1 MNELVKKLMGDANLD
16 ETTAKK
22 VLAVVKKFL
31 DDKLPSP
38 IDKKV
43 ANVLD
48 GIDADDVGNLL
59 GKAKGLFGK
68 K

>member
-1 MNELVKKLMGDANLD
+1 MNELVQKLMGNANID
-16 ETTAKK
+16 EATAKK
-22 VLAVVKKFL
+22 VIAIVKEFL

-48 GIDADDVGNLL
+48 GIDAEDVGNIL

>member
-1 MNELVKKLMGDANLD
+1 MNELVKKLMDQANLD
-16 ETTAKK
+16 ESAAKK
-22 VLAVVKKFL
+22 VLAVVKNFL

-43 ANVLD
+43 AKVLD
-48 GIDADDVGNLL
+48 GVDAEDVGNIL

>member
-1 MNELVKKLMGDANLD
+1 MNELVQKLMGNAKID
-16 ETTAKK
+16 EATAKK
-22 VLAVVKKFL
+22 VIATVKEFL

-48 GIDADDVGNLL
+48 GIDAEDVGNIL

>member
-1 MNELVKKLMGDANLD
+1 MNELVKKLVGQANID
-16 ETTAKK
+16 EATAKK
-22 VLAVVKKFL
+22 VIAVVKDFL

-43 ANVLD
+43 ADVLE
-48 GIDADDVGNLL
+48 GIDAEDVGNIL

>member
-1 MNELVKKLMGDANLD
+1 MNELVQKLMGNANID
-16 ETTAKK
+16 EATAKK
-22 VLAVVKKFL
+22 VIAIVKEFL

-48 GIDADDVGNLL
+48 GIDAEDVGNILCVEYL
-59 GKAKGLFGK
+59 SI
-68 K
+68 

>member
-1 MNELVKKLMGDANLD
+1 MNDLVKKLMSQAKID
-16 ETTAKK
+16 EATAKK
-22 VLAVVKKFL
+22 VITVVRDFL

-43 ANVLD
+43 TNILD
-48 GIDADDVGNLL
+48 GVDSKQINDVL

>member
-1 MNELVKKLMGDANLD
+1 MGNAKID
-16 ETTAKK
+16 EATAKK
-22 VLAVVKKFL
+22 DIAIVKEFL

-43 ANVLD
+43 ANVLN
-48 GIDADDVGNLL
+48 GIDAEDVGNLL

>member
-16 ETTAKK
+16 ESTAKK
-22 VLAVVKKFL
+22 VLTVVKEFL

-43 ANVLD
+43 AKVLD
-48 GIDADDVGNLL
+48 GVDAGDVGELL

>member
-1 MNELVKKLMGDANLD
+1 MNDLVKSLVSQANID

-22 VLAVVKKFL
+22 VIAVVKDFL

-38 IDKKV
+38 IDQKV
-43 ANVLD
+43 VDILD
-48 GIDADDVGNLL
+48 GIDAEDVENIL

>member
-1 MNELVKKLMGDANLD
+1 MNDLVKKLVGQANID
-16 ETTAKK
+16 EATAKK
-22 VLAVVKKFL
+22 VIAVVKDFL

-43 ANVLD
+43 ADVLD
-48 GIDADDVGNLL
+48 GIDADDVGNIL

>member
-1 MNELVKKLMGDANLD
+1 MNELIKNLVGQANID

-22 VLAVVKKFL
+22 VIEVVKNFL

-48 GIDADDVGNLL
+48 GVDAKDVGNIL

>member
-1 MNELVKKLMGDANLD
+1 MKELVSKLVSQAKID
-16 ETTAKK
+16 ESTAEK
-22 VLAVVKKFL
+22 VIAVVRDFL

-43 ANVLD
+43 TDVLD
-48 GIDADDVGNLL
+48 GIDSKDVNNIL

-68 K
+68 

>member
-1 MNELVKKLMGDANLD
+1 MNELVKNLMGDANLD

-48 GIDADDVGNLL
+48 GIDSDDVGNLL

>member
-1 MNELVKKLMGDANLD
+1 MNELIKNLVGQANID
-16 ETTAKK
+16 EATAKK
-22 VLAVVKKFL
+22 VIEVVKNFL

-48 GIDADDVGNLL
+48 GVDAADVGNIL

>member
-1 MNELVKKLMGDANLD
+1 MNDLVKKLVSQANID
-16 ETTAKK
+16 EATAKK
-22 VLAVVKKFL
+22 VIAVVKDFL

-43 ANVLD
+43 ADVLD
-48 GIDADDVGNLL
+48 GIDAEDVGNIL

>member
-48 GIDADDVGNLL
+48 GIDAGDVGNLL

>member
-1 MNELVKKLMGDANLD
+1 MNELIKNLVGQANID
-16 ETTAKK
+16 EATAKK
-22 VLAVVKKFL
+22 VIEVVKNFL

-48 GIDADDVGNLL
+48 GVDAADVGNIL
-59 GKAKGLFGK
+59 GKAKGLFG
-68 K
+68 

>member
-1 MNELVKKLMGDANLD
+1 MNDLVKKLVSQVNID
-16 ETTAKK
+16 ESTAKK
-22 VLAVVKKFL
+22 VIAVVKDFL

-43 ANVLD
+43 TDVLN
-48 GIDADDVGNLL
+48 GIDADDVGNIL

>member
-1 MNELVKKLMGDANLD
+1 MNDLVKKLVSQANID
-16 ETTAKK
+16 EATAKK
-22 VLAVVKKFL
+22 VIAVVKDFL

-43 ANVLD
+43 TDVLD
-48 GIDADDVGNLL
+48 GIDTKDVGNIL